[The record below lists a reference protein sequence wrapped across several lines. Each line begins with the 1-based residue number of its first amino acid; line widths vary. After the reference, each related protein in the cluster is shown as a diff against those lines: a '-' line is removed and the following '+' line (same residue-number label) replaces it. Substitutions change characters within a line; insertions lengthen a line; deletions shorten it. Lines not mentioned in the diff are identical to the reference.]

1 VNKIAMRD
9 FQIGIQFMARFIKHN
24 NVFVTLHYN
33 FIFAICIFHK

>member
-9 FQIGIQFMARFIKHN
+9 FQIGIQFMARFIN